1 MRMKLSAGELDSQDE
16 TTKLHYI
23 LSRTRNGP
31 FVRLKVRITRDE
43 SDEPLP
49 NAFTTATEC
58 LRQMNDWYGDRRE
71 KSRAYSDLAN
81 MSQGYNEPFAD
92 FYAKFEE
99 KLAYVTMD
107 DEQQM
112 IQITEKLNGRYRTRI
127 DDGTDYADVRAIVKR
142 CYALDRSFA
151 S

>member
-1 MRMKLSAGELDSQDE
+1 
-16 TTKLHYI
+16 
-23 LSRTRNGP
+23 
-31 FVRLKVRITRDE
+31 
-43 SDEPLP
+43 
-49 NAFTTATEC
+49 
-58 LRQMNDWYGDRRE
+58 MNDWYGDRHE
-71 KSRAYSDLAN
+71 KSRAYSNLAN

-112 IQITEKLNGRYRTRI
+112 IQITEKLNGRYRSRI
-127 DDGTDYADVRAIVKR
+127 DDGTNYANVRAMVKR